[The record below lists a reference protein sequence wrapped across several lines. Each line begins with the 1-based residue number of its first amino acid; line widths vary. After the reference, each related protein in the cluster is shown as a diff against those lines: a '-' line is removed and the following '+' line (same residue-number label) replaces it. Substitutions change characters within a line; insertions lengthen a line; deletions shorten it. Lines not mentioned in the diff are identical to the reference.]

1 MKELID
7 ALADCKRNSSRLVDI
22 IADAMQDGQ
31 FSSASRSVCTVLLKY
46 KDKYGHLTVAE
57 IRALSLET

>member
-7 ALADCKRNSSRLVDI
+7 ALANCNRSSSRLVDI
-22 IADAMQDGQ
+22 IGDVMQDGQ
-31 FSSASRSVCTVLLKY
+31 YSPGAHELSLILMKY
-46 KDKYGHLTVAE
+46 EDKYGHLTLAE